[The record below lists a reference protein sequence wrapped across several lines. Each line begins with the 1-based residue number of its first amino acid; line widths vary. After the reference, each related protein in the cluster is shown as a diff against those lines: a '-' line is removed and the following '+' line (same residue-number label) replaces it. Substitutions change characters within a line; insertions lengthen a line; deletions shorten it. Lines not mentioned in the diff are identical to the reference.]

1 MYIKRMMEDNII
13 KLSKEF
19 PVIVVSGAR
28 QVGKSTMLQMLK
40 SQTMNYVTLDDLN
53 ARSLALSDP
62 KYFLEQYPYPVL
74 IDEIQYAPNLLN
86 YIKIIVDEQRLKWLK
101 ANEPNK
107 VLFWLTGSQQFQVMK
122 NVSESLSGRV
132 GILQLYSLSLSE
144 INQNNFSLFTPKID
158 ELKNKKLTHKLTS
171 QELFEKIFKGGMP
184 SVVTNEIDRNNYFS
198 SYISTYIE
206 RDIRQLLNV
215 GKTIE
220 FYNFIQ
226 YLAVRTA
233 QEVNYSNI
241 AKEIGIDS
249 KTVKSWIS
257 ILEASGIIY
266 LLQPYHSNLSKRLIK
281 SPKLYFM
288 DTGLCSYLAKYPDF
302 KTLEVGALSGAIFET
317 YVVSEIIK
325 NFASYG
331 KDPKMHL
338 YYYRDKDQKEI
349 DLIYVEADIIYPIEI
364 KKGVNPSN
372 PTKNF
377 DVLKRYSPQV
387 APGLIL
393 CMTPQLQPINKNSW
407 LCPIELI

>member
-233 QEVNYSNI
+233 QEVNYSSI

-377 DVLKRYSPQV
+377 DVLKRYSSQV